1 MGRGFT
7 FGGQDSGVC
16 VQCSKIQARKP
27 YIYLRKCW
35 KIKVKNAAFLKV
47 KCSLYSCLLT
57 VWFPY
62 KSTVLKLTFVN
73 YVSSPENFDLQLS
86 SESRLHNLPPYQG
99 TATDRVG
106 TRERG
111 GEGRERVPLLIMQL
125 AGYGCICKLS
135 NLSKKLIQL
144 ASESRLHK
152 PHDLLTANE
161 NSDTWHTLTVL
172 FIAQGDQKR
181 FHHQKL
187 FNKHQ
192 LFHSFLEG
200 YYR

>member
-1 MGRGFT
+1 MLQNVACHQHRCYLGKQGTPISPIHSLITDRTERGNE
-7 FGGQDSGVC
+7 SGTRLSHPYNETTYKWFSWDVASLLEAKTPGS
-16 VQCSKIQARKP
+16 VFSVASKIQARKP

-73 YVSSPENFDLQLS
+73 YIISPENFDLQLS

-111 GEGRERVPLLIMQL
+111 REGREREPSLIMQL
-125 AGYGCICKLS
+125 AGCGM
-135 NLSKKLIQL
+135 
-144 ASESRLHK
+144 
-152 PHDLLTANE
+152 
-161 NSDTWHTLTVL
+161 
-172 FIAQGDQKR
+172 
-181 FHHQKL
+181 
-187 FNKHQ
+187 
-192 LFHSFLEG
+192 HS
-200 YYR
+200 